1 MDFMTIIGVLTGAGV
16 ILFVL
21 IVSDM
26 VQFLLNA
33 EAIVLIFGGTLG
45 SVLISYPSSALKYVP
60 GAVKMMI
67 FPPKRPRP
75 ELLVEAFIRLSE
87 KARRQGLGSLA
98 AEMKNLPHPF
108 MQDCVQ
114 MLVDGLDKPTIE
126 ERCQRD
132 ILATRHRHDQISGVF
147 RSAGT
152 FAPIFGLLGTLI
164 GVVAVLKN
172 ISTPSVIGRKM
183 AVAMTAS
190 FYGIFAANFIFLPIA
205 NKLTFYSD
213 EELLARELIA
223 QGIIA
228 LHQGEAPWL
237 ISKKLEAYLTF
248 ELRKTG
254 AKQYK
259 VST

>member
-1 MDFMTIIGVLTGAGV
+1 MDLMTIIGILTGAGV

-26 VQFLLNA
+26 VQFLLNG

-45 SVLISYPSSALKYVP
+45 SILISYPASALRYVP
-60 GAVKMMI
+60 GAVKMMFI
-67 FPPKRPRP
+67 PPKRPKP
-75 ELLVEAFIRLSE
+75 ELLVNAFVRLAE
-87 KARRQGLGSLA
+87 KARKQGLDSLGP
-98 AEMKNLPHPF
+98 EMKNLPHPF

-114 MLVDGLDKPTIE
+114 MLIDGLDKATIE
-126 ERCQRD
+126 ERCRRD
-132 ILATRHRHDQISGVF
+132 ILATRHRHDQIGGVF

-172 ISTPSVIGRKM
+172 ISSPSVIGRKM

-190 FYGIFAANFIFLPIA
+190 FYGIFAANFLFLPIA
-205 NKLTFYSD
+205 NKLAFYSD

-223 QGIIA
+223 QGILA
-228 LHQGEAPWL
+228 LHEGEAPWL
-237 ISKKLEAYLTF
+237 ITKKLEAYLTF
-248 ELRKTG
+248 ELRKSG
-254 AKQYK
+254 AKHYQVPK
-259 VST
+259 